1 MRILALQ
8 TDLSKLKSQFHSPD
22 EREIMTAHFHWFKF
36 FGSFMWSGFFTIIL
50 IALGIW
56 IPIQFD
62 LSVTLVETTVIL
74 LWLLVVFPK
83 LLRSYIDWQYDFV
96 VITTDKVV
104 IVDQSSIF
112 RQKVTPINLENVSG
126 VSTETQFWNLFH
138 FGTLHLDLT
147 ESAGAEH
154 TLYFVKHAHDV
165 AAAVTEAL
173 TNFQRRKDLRRYPH
187 GDPKAE
193 EA

>member
-8 TDLSKLKSQFHSPD
+8 TDFDKLKEHFISSD

-36 FGSFMWSGFFTIIL
+36 FGAFMWCGLLTIISIVL
-50 IALGIW
+50 AIW
-56 IPIQFD
+56 VPLEFQV
-62 LSVTLVETTVIL
+62 SSMVVITILLL
-74 LWLLVVFPK
+74 LWLLLVFP
-83 LLRSYIDWQYDFV
+83 RFIRAYIDWQYDCV

-112 RQKVTPINLENVSG
+112 RQKITPINLENVSG

-138 FGTLHLDLT
+138 LGTLHLDLN

-154 TLYFVKHAHDV
+154 TLRYVKHAHEV
-165 AAAVTEAL
+165 AAAITEAL
-173 TNFQRRKDLRRYPH
+173 TSWQRRKDLRRYPH
-187 GDPKAE
+187 GEVKDE
-193 EA
+193 V

>member
-1 MRILALQ
+1 MKILALE
-8 TDLSKLKSQFHSPD
+8 TNFGRIKGRFMSPD

-36 FGSFMWSGFFTIIL
+36 FGAFLWVGFFTLLL
-50 IALGIW
+50 IGLGIW
-56 IPIQFD
+56 MPMQFE
-62 LSVTLVETTVIL
+62 LPAFSVEMTAML
-74 LWLLVVFPK
+74 LWLFIVFPK
-83 LLRSYIDWQYDFV
+83 LLRSYIDWKYDFI

-112 RQKVTPINLENVSG
+112 RQKITPINLENVSG

-138 FGTLHLDLT
+138 FGTLHLDLN
-147 ESAGAEH
+147 ESAGAEN
-154 TLYFVKHAHDV
+154 TLLFIKHAHDV
-165 AAAVTEAL
+165 AAAVTGAL

-187 GDPKAE
+187 GEQKPD

>member
-1 MRILALQ
+1 MRILALE
-8 TDLSKLKSQFHSPD
+8 TDFDRLKTRFLSPD
-22 EREIMTAHFHWFKF
+22 EREIMTVHFHWFKF
-36 FGSFMWSGFFTIIL
+36 FGSFVWAGLFT
-50 IALGIW
+50 ALLAVLAAW
-56 IPIQFD
+56 MPVQFQ
-62 LSVTLVETTVIL
+62 LPTLPVVAVFL
-74 LWLLVVFPK
+74 VLWLFFVFPR
-83 LLRSYIDWQYDFV
+83 LMRAYIDWQYDCV

-112 RQKVTPINLENVSG
+112 RQKITPINLENVSG
-126 VSTETQFWNLFH
+126 VSTETQFWNVFH
-138 FGTLHLDLT
+138 FGTLHLDLN

-154 TLYFVKHAHDV
+154 TLRFINRASDV

-187 GDPKAE
+187 GDPKTE